1 MAIPRVALATIAGL
15 TLAVSW
21 SGLAQMTAAPAAT
34 RLLRQPTVSAIA
46 SRSPTRATSGWSNG
60 RRLARRIT
68 SFQGDDHES
77 EVLAGRQVDRVQRR
91 VQRQRRRLRRAVEG
105 GEPKRLTWHPGAITV
120 QGWTRDGKAI
130 MFASSRATWA
140 PTAAPTFWTVPIEGG
155 IESPLALPRGY
166 QGKISPDGSHVA
178 YRMNT
183 SWDEERRNYRG
194 GQNRPVWIVDLKSF
208 DLVSPPWTDSKDTDP
223 VWLGDTVYFLSDRDG
238 IANVWAFTAK
248 SKALR
253 QVTKFTD
260 YDVKAIDAGGGTIV
274 IEQGGFIHEVD
285 PGSGRTKP
293 LTITAAGD
301 FPWMM
306 PRWEDISSRV
316 SQHRRFRRPA
326 SARWSK
332 RAGRFSPSQSKKG
345 DVRNLTQ
352 SSGAAER
359 DPGVVAGREIHF
371 VLQRQDGRI
380 PARARRAGWS
390 VAAEGN
396 HAAETHA
403 LLHGV
408 LVAGFQEVDVF
419 GHQRERV
426 GAGHR
431 ERTGEVGG
439 AR

>member
-1 MAIPRVALATIAGL
+1 MTKPAG
-15 TLAVSW
+15 
-21 SGLAQMTAAPAAT
+21 
-34 RLLRQPTVSAIA
+34 
-46 SRSPTRATSGWSNG
+46 GWSCT
-60 RRLARRIT
+60 A
-68 SFQGDDHES
+68 
-77 EVLAGRQVDRVQRR
+77 DRWR
-91 VQRQRRRLRRAVEG
+91 
-105 GEPKRLTWHPGAITV
+105 
-120 QGWTRDGKAI
+120 
-130 MFASSRATWA
+130 SRATWA
-140 PTAAPTFWTVPIEGG
+140 PNAAPKFWTVPIEGG
-155 IESPLALPRGY
+155 VESPMALPRAY

-248 SKALR
+248 SKTLR

-316 SQHRRFRRPA
+316 TNMAISPTG
-326 SARWSK
+326 K
-332 RAGRFSPSQSKKG
+332 RDRKS
-345 DVRNLTQ
+345 
-352 SSGAAER
+352 
-359 DPGVVAGREIHF
+359 VV
-371 VLQRQDGRI
+371 
-380 PARARRAGWS
+380 
-390 VAAEGN
+390 
-396 HAAETHA
+396 
-403 LLHGV
+403 
-408 LVAGFQEVDVF
+408 
-419 GHQRERV
+419 
-426 GAGHR
+426 
-431 ERTGEVGG
+431 
-439 AR
+439 